1 MSMQARLLLITLL
14 LISSVLIGYA
24 GTVNETVPQGAI
36 ARVSLDG
43 PALLLEVSELL
54 ELFENFYVEQVDG
67 TYLLF
72 DGASHDIAAALPLT
86 LEYLEVQGFGD
97 DGELYY
103 LVLSTHKPDGNSF
116 VLARPLTEEGGY
128 LFMAH

>member
-1 MSMQARLLLITLL
+1 MQARLLLITLF

-36 ARVSLDG
+36 AKVSLDG

-54 ELFENFYVEQVDG
+54 ELFENFYVEKMDG

-72 DGASHDIAAALPLT
+72 DRESGDISAALPLT
-86 LEYLEVQGFGD
+86 LDSLKVQGFGD
-97 DGELYY
+97 DGERYY
-103 LVLSTHKPDGNSF
+103 LVLSTHKPDGNHF
-116 VLARPLTEEGGY
+116 LLARPLTEESGY
-128 LFMAH
+128 LFMTH